1 MGKYSSL
8 TPSWNM
14 TCWTNWK
21 VDSVSAKG
29 ASLRGGGKY
38 SLLRSIM
45 IGTVVGWAI
54 LSLVGGCL
62 IVAHYL
68 FSPDLL
74 LKRTR
79 YFQMSSIE
87 KAVRLYNER
96 HPSPADS
103 LEDLVRAGLLPERSR
118 LYSCCARFRSLRP
131 PVAGYSEGDYEVIRG
146 TNGVFVVVKP
156 STLQIILK
164 HPEFRR
170 VYTNRFAVWVHD
182 AERQGQ

>member
-1 MGKYSSL
+1 
-8 TPSWNM
+8 M

-21 VDSVSAKG
+21 FDSVSANG
-29 ASLRGGGKY
+29 AHLRGGGKD
-38 SLLRSIM
+38 SLLRSIV
-45 IGTVVGWAI
+45 IGTVVGLAI

-62 IVAHYL
+62 ILAHYL
-68 FSPDLL
+68 FWPDLL

-79 YFQMSSIE
+79 YFQMSAIE

-96 HPSPADS
+96 HQSPADS
-103 LEDLVRAGLLPERSR
+103 LEVLVRAGLLPERSR

-131 PVAGYSEGDYEVIRG
+131 PIAGYSEGDYEVIRG
-146 TNGVFVVVKP
+146 TNGVFVAVKP

-170 VYTNRFAVWVHD
+170 IKTNKFAAWVDD
-182 AERQGQ
+182 AERI